1 MTRTIIALCFV
12 GSMLMGCG
20 GGRTSGI
27 CAHTNLKATAQGD
40 AKALAASGEEG
51 WKGRL
56 DSGKLEQTIQAWE
69 KSLAIDPG
77 QADLRVKLARAHYFL
92 ADGHLRF
99 DEEKSDVM
107 LKHFEAATNHS
118 ELALGQ
124 KYPGYAKKYCARRP
138 FKQALAQVDKGASS
152 AMYWYASALGKYA
165 LAKSIVMILNEKDRI
180 RAMMT
185 TIRELDSTFFY
196 TGPDRYFGAFYTKIP
211 FPSGDIERS
220 AKHFEAS
227 IAGSPN
233 YLASY
238 VLYAELNR
246 IKAGDK
252 AKFKELHDTVV
263 AFDLSKAPELLPENT
278 IEQRKAKAL
287 LEEIDVYFPE
297 E

>member
-1 MTRTIIALCFV
+1 MTRTILALFCL
-12 GSMLMGCG
+12 GTMMIGCG

-27 CAHTNLKATAQGD
+27 CAHTDLKATAQGD
-40 AKALAASGEEG
+40 AKALAVTGEEG

-56 DSGKLEQTIQAWE
+56 DQGNVEKAIESWE
-69 KSLAIDPG
+69 KSLAINPD

-138 FKQALAQVDKGASS
+138 FKQALAQVDKGAAP

-185 TIRELDSTFFY
+185 TIRELDSTFFF

-211 FPSGDIERS
+211 FPSGDLVRS

-227 IAGSPN
+227 IKGSPN
-233 YLASY
+233 YLASR

-246 IKAGDK
+246 IKAGDR
-252 AKFKELHDTVV
+252 AKFKELLDAVV
-263 AFDLSKAPELLPENT
+263 AFDVNSAPELLPENT